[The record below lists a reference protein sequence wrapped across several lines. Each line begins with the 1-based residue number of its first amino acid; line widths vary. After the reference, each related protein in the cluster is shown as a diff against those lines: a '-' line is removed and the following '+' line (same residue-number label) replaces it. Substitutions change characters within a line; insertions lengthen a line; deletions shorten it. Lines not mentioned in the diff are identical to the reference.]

1 LPMQNQRE
9 VMMNKERILTIRW
22 NNILTVGLGIPTLSY
37 IAYAFSRPLW
47 TTRGG
52 LIGLA
57 ILGILY

>member
-1 LPMQNQRE
+1 
-9 VMMNKERILTIRW
+9 MMNKERILTIRW